1 MSPDSP
7 ARYGTV
13 SRALHWLMA
22 LGIVWMLLSAITH
35 SLAEKSALDAFMW
48 PTHKHVGSVLMVLV
62 MLRGLWALMNASR
75 RPPSVNLP
83 ARLGHALLYLLM
95 VAIPFIALLRQY
107 GSARAFA
114 PLGLPVFPGRDE
126 ATKVQWMTDLGGA
139 LHGELGWVLL
149 AVVVGH
155 VGMALLH
162 RRHPSEDV
170 LPRMVG

>member
-1 MSPDSP
+1 MTPDSP
-7 ARYGTV
+7 TRYGTV

-48 PTHKHVGSVLMVLV
+48 PTHKHVGSALMALV
-62 MLRGLWALMNASR
+62 ILRVLWALMNASR
-75 RPPSVNLP
+75 RPPSINLP
-83 ARLGHALLYLLM
+83 AKLGHVLLYLLM
-95 VAIPFIALLRQY
+95 IAIPAIGLLRQY

-126 ATKVQWMTDLGGA
+126 STKVQWMIDLGGA

-162 RRHPSEDV
+162 RRNPSEDV
-170 LPRMVG
+170 LPRMIC